1 MPNEDTIKLLKE
13 CDAGAKMGIDGIE
26 EVLDKVENE
35 KLKSILEKYLQDHKK
50 LEDKIKDELD
60 KFHDKEKEPNP
71 IAKTMS
77 WIKINF
83 KLIKGEHDKVIADLM
98 IEGCNMGIKSICR
111 YMNQY
116 PNALENIKKLCYD
129 LVELEENFAKDMRE
143 YL

>member
-60 KFHDKEKEPNP
+60 KFHDEEKEPNP
-71 IAKTMS
+71 IAKAMS

>member
-13 CDAGAKMGIDGIE
+13 CDAGAKMGIEGIK

-35 KLKSILEKYLQDHKK
+35 NLKSILEKYLQDHKK
-50 LEDKIKDELD
+50 LEDKIKGELD
-60 KFHDKEKEPNP
+60 KFHDEEKEPNP
-71 IAKTMS
+71 IAKAMS

-98 IEGCNMGIKSICR
+98 TEGCNMGIKSICR
-111 YMNQY
+111 YINQY

>member
-13 CDAGAKMGIDGIE
+13 CDAGAKMGIEGIK

-35 KLKSILEKYLQDHKK
+35 NLKSILEKYLQDHKK

>member
-13 CDAGAKMGIDGIE
+13 CDAGAKMGIEGIK

-35 KLKSILEKYLQDHKK
+35 NLKSILEKYLQDHKK
-50 LEDKIKDELD
+50 LEDKIKGELD
-60 KFHDKEKEPNP
+60 KFHDEEKEPNP
-71 IAKTMS
+71 IAKVMS
-77 WIKINF
+77 WMKTNV

-98 IEGCNMGIKSICR
+98 TEGCNMGIKSICR
-111 YMNQY
+111 YINQY

>member
-13 CDAGAKMGIDGIE
+13 CDAGAKMGIEGIK

-35 KLKSILEKYLQDHKK
+35 NLKSILEKYLQDHKK
-50 LEDKIKDELD
+50 LEDKIKGELD
-60 KFHDKEKEPNP
+60 KFHDEEKEPNP
-71 IAKTMS
+71 IAKVMS
-77 WIKINF
+77 WMKTNV

-98 IEGCNMGIKSICR
+98 TEGCNMGIKSICR

>member
-13 CDAGAKMGIDGIE
+13 CDAGAKMGIEGIK

-35 KLKSILEKYLQDHKK
+35 NLKSILEKYLQDHKK
-50 LEDKIKDELD
+50 LEDKIKGELD
-60 KFHDKEKEPNP
+60 KFHDEEKEPNP
-71 IAKTMS
+71 IAKAMS
-77 WIKINF
+77 WMKVNF

-98 IEGCNMGIKSICR
+98 TDGCNMGIKSICR

>member
-13 CDAGAKMGIDGIE
+13 CDAGAKMGIEGIK

-35 KLKSILEKYLQDHKK
+35 NLKSILEKYLQDHKK
-50 LEDKIKDELD
+50 LEDKIKGELD
-60 KFHDKEKEPNP
+60 KFHDEEKEPNP
-71 IAKTMS
+71 IAKAMS
-77 WIKINF
+77 WMKVNF

-98 IEGCNMGIKSICR
+98 TEGCNMGIKSICR

>member
-35 KLKSILEKYLQDHKK
+35 NLKSILEKYLQDHKK
-50 LEDKIKDELD
+50 LEDKIKGELD
-60 KFHDKEKEPNP
+60 KFHDEEKEPNP
-71 IAKTMS
+71 IAKVMS
-77 WIKINF
+77 WMKTNV

-98 IEGCNMGIKSICR
+98 TEGCNMGIKSICR

>member
-13 CDAGAKMGIDGIE
+13 CDAGAKMGIEGIK

-50 LEDKIKDELD
+50 LEDKIKGELD
-60 KFHDKEKEPNP
+60 KFHDEEKEPNP
-71 IAKTMS
+71 IAKAMS
-77 WIKINF
+77 WMKVNF

-98 IEGCNMGIKSICR
+98 TEGCNMGIKSICR
-111 YMNQY
+111 YINQY